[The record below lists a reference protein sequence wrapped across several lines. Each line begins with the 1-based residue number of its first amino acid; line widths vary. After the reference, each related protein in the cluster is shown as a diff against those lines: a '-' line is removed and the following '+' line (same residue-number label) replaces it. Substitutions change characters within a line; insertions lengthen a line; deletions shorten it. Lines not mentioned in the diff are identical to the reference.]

1 MIDETYTTDEAKGN
15 DWQLWLGDSCERM
28 GEIEADSVG
37 LSVQSPPF
45 VSLFT
50 FSDSIRDLSNN
61 HSADVF
67 HEQYG
72 YIIRELLRVTMP
84 GRLACVH
91 CTQLGRTKSSFGY
104 VGTHDFRGDV
114 IRDYESAGWIYH
126 GEVCVW
132 KDPQAQAIRTKAQG
146 LMFTTKNKDSAMSRP
161 AYADY
166 VLLFRKPGDNP
177 VPVKTDVTNDE
188 WIQWASP
195 IWFDYGHDETLGSE
209 RHVCPVW
216 MDIKQGDVLNAR
228 LAKDSDDERHIS
240 PLQLD
245 LIARCIR
252 LWSNRGELV
261 FDPFGGIGSTVY
273 EAVKLG
279 RRGLSIELKKTYWAT
294 SVRILR
300 ELDGQMHE
308 SMLF

>member
-37 LSVQSPPF
+37 
-45 VSLFT
+45 SLFT

-91 CTQLGRTKSSFGY
+91 CTQLSRTKSSFGY

-132 KDPQAQAIRTKAQG
+132 KDPQSQAIRTKAQG

-177 VPVKTDVTNDE
+177 VPVKTDVTNDVDSMGFPDLVRLRARRDA
-188 WIQWASP
+188 WIGAACVP
-195 IWFDYGHDETLGSE
+195 RVDGH
-209 RHVCPVW
+209 
-216 MDIKQGDVLNAR
+216 QA
-228 LAKDSDDERHIS
+228 
-240 PLQLD
+240 
-245 LIARCIR
+245 
-252 LWSNRGELV
+252 
-261 FDPFGGIGSTVY
+261 
-273 EAVKLG
+273 G
-279 RRGLSIELKKTYWAT
+279 RRAERPAGEGF
-294 SVRILR
+294 R
-300 ELDGQMHE
+300 
-308 SMLF
+308 

>member
-91 CTQLGRTKSSFGY
+91 CTQLSRTKSSFGY

-195 IWFDYGHDETLGSE
+195 IWFDYGHD
-209 RHVCPVW
+209 
-216 MDIKQGDVLNAR
+216 
-228 LAKDSDDERHIS
+228 
-240 PLQLD
+240 
-245 LIARCIR
+245 
-252 LWSNRGELV
+252 
-261 FDPFGGIGSTVY
+261 
-273 EAVKLG
+273 
-279 RRGLSIELKKTYWAT
+279 
-294 SVRILR
+294 
-300 ELDGQMHE
+300 
-308 SMLF
+308 

>member
-91 CTQLGRTKSSFGY
+91 CTQLSRTKSSFGY
-104 VGTHDFRGDV
+104 V
-114 IRDYESAGWIYH
+114 
-126 GEVCVW
+126 
-132 KDPQAQAIRTKAQG
+132 
-146 LMFTTKNKDSAMSRP
+146 
-161 AYADY
+161 
-166 VLLFRKPGDNP
+166 
-177 VPVKTDVTNDE
+177 
-188 WIQWASP
+188 
-195 IWFDYGHDETLGSE
+195 
-209 RHVCPVW
+209 
-216 MDIKQGDVLNAR
+216 AR
-228 LAKDSDDERHIS
+228 MIF
-240 PLQLD
+240 
-245 LIARCIR
+245 
-252 LWSNRGELV
+252 V
-261 FDPFGGIGSTVY
+261 
-273 EAVKLG
+273 
-279 RRGLSIELKKTYWAT
+279 AT
-294 SVRILR
+294 
-300 ELDGQMHE
+300 
-308 SMLF
+308 